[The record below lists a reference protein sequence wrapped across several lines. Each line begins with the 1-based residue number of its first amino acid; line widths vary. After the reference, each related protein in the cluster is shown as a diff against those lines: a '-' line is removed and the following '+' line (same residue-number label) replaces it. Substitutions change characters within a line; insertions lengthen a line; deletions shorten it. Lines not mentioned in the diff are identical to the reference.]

1 MPHESYSVNTN
12 EDFSCLYFCTCGDY
26 TRCKEPYKH
35 MYLVTRIYNDIE
47 ISYEGEPSLS
57 KESTADE
64 NQLNVSL
71 ETILSPQLLVLLQR
85 QRTEKREADLLAK
98 AAENARAFRDGEE
111 QLMALFKKIYEVL
124 SATKKR
130 KRSFQYLQETI
141 ASLHST
147 YLQVKGLNESGAGR
161 KCQ

>member
-1 MPHESYSVNTN
+1 MSLLLH
-12 EDFSCLYFCTCGDY
+12 LGDY
-26 TRCKEPYKH
+26 TRYKEPCKH

-85 QRTEKREADLLAK
+85 QRAEKREADLLAK

-130 KRSFQYLQETI
+130 KCSFQYLQETI
-141 ASLHST
+141 ALLHSA
-147 YLQVKGLNESGAGR
+147 YLQVKGLNESDAGR